1 MYEHFNPMH
10 LESAW
15 LQHLI
20 FLGGA
25 GILGYI
31 IGYLNGKTTLNKLKA
46 SLSNLEFHLNQCE
59 QGLYVPP
66 QPKAIHP
73 ATPFAEPIVAPP
85 AEEAAQPMATTVIPN
100 EEDDLK
106 KIEGIGP
113 KVEKLLHEAGIKTF
127 AQLAAAEP
135 SHVMSILRAS
145 GGSRFQ
151 VQESSSW
158 AKQAKLAQEGKWE
171 QLKALQQEITQK
183 G

>member
-10 LESAW
+10 LENAW
-15 LQHLI
+15 LQHL
-20 FLGGA
+20 LLLAGA

-31 IGYLNGKTTLNKLKA
+31 IGYLNGKTTLAKLKA
-46 SLSNLEFHLNQCE
+46 SLSNLEFHLDQCE
-59 QGLYVPP
+59 KGLYVPP

-73 ATPFAEPIVAPP
+73 ATPLAEPIVAPP
-85 AEEAAQPMATTVIPN
+85 AEEAAQPMATSVIID

-127 AQLAAAEP
+127 AQLAVAEP

-145 GGSRFQ
+145 GSRYQ
-151 VQESSSW
+151 THDSSTW

-171 QLKALQQEITQK
+171 QLKTWQQEMNQK
-183 G
+183 KI